1 MDPVTVGITA
11 GSSLFNAFSQ
21 GAQNRKNRQFQAQE
35 NQKARDFEL
44 DMWNKNNAYNDP
56 KEQMLRL
63 KNAGISPH
71 LAYQNGAPMNAS
83 QGQASSGAS
92 STIPGQA
99 PQLDPN
105 LALQANLMSAQIDN
119 IKADTE
125 KKKVEATGGTI
136 NNSIAQNELDNWQ
149 TSYEARLEVQ
159 NASSASARSGIKV
172 NESQI
177 NKNLSEV
184 IKINAESD
192 VLRQKIENLK
202 SEQNLTDSQVK
213 KIYVDM
219 AVSRAQIQNILA
231 DTNLKN
237 TTRSNLEAD
246 TSLKNQYV
254 KSASMNNE
262 ILSKYGLMNADANYR
277 GLEANVAQK
286 LQAVET
292 DFARKLNLDANTK
305 NADFQ
310 LFKSEVLYPA
320 EATQA
325 YRDVFIPGLG
335 GSNSKTPKMKTK
347 R

>member
-1 MDPVTVGITA
+1 MDTVSASIAA
-11 GSSLFNAFSQ
+11 GASVFNAFSQ
-21 GAQNRKNRQFQAQE
+21 GSENRKNREFQARE

-56 KEQMLRL
+56 KEQMARL

-71 LAYQNGAPMNAS
+71 LAYQNGAPMNSS

-105 LALQANLMSAQIDN
+105 LALQASLTAAQIDN

-125 KKKVEATGGTI
+125 KKKVEATGGNI
-136 NNSIAQNELDNWQ
+136 NNTIAQNELDNWQ

-159 NASSASARSGIKV
+159 NASSASARSGVKV
-172 NESQI
+172 NESQV

-184 IKINAESD
+184 IKINSESD
-192 VLRQKIENLK
+192 VLRQKVENLK
-202 SEQNLTDSQVK
+202 SEQNLTDAQVK
-213 KIYVDM
+213 KMYVDM
-219 AVSRAQIQNILA
+219 ALARAQIENILA
-231 DTNLKN
+231 DTNLKK
-237 TTRSNLEAD
+237 TTRSNVEED
-246 TSLKNQYV
+246 TRLKSQYV
-254 KSASMNNE
+254 KGVSIDNH
-262 ILSKYGLMNADANYR
+262 IKSKYGEMSADANYR
-277 GLEANVAQK
+277 NLEAGVSQK

-310 LFKSEVLYPA
+310 LFKSQVLYPA

-325 YRDVFIPGLG
+325 YRDVFIPGL
-335 GSNSKTPKMKTK
+335 S
-347 R
+347 